1 MTLAIGGSPASTNPS
16 HGELWV
22 NVCDYG
28 AKADDGLTDNSAA
41 IQSAID
47 YLISKLANSPHARGV
62 VFFPSSPR
70 AYAVTKTLWID
81 APNIEI
87 RGEGYGSVLSLLGG
101 NRHNLLQ
108 FGIRRTEYGNVN
120 GVRSPFQIN
129 STNRPDLYRKLDS
142 SVVTSPNVMWGIR
155 TNNNSFVQFL
165 ANPMSSGRSSSAGTY
180 YLDHWSETTKL
191 TVEFC
196 IEPPDGQTFPLFS
209 PIMGMGV
216 TPLEAA
222 PFLFY
227 SWQTTGAILVLFRT
241 ADIGGGINLPNRS
254 FAFSVLGA
262 TTPYR
267 IAVQFDLDN
276 AICTAYVNGIQ
287 VAISS
292 PANMSPTG
300 QYPFTPN
307 SGLRFQQNDYY
318 PFMIGT
324 DGAQGIVTGG
334 NTGIDLRVYGFRT
347 SSTLRYKNLGPGQPQ
362 TRVDNPSAPIND
374 AYSYFTID
382 QYTIAFLQCL
392 DNPAT
397 SGRVVT
403 ILNGNYATPGGIS
416 SGIFLHTT
424 NQLGISGNAVRDI
437 QLIAANG
444 CGQTISLGIV
454 LEMTIQNVK
463 AISGFHAIGAF
474 NLFATYNVYINDCW
488 LDGFDS
494 CYSGFSHLVVGSDI
508 YCGQAGF
515 ATFREVGGSG
525 NWKNILVAFASPN
538 TETIFKFHSSG
549 YGGNNSITNLVVDFE
564 GTTLTLAGIYA
575 EVCPVL
581 PATSLLLKDIFLG
594 SVGAQKPLVMLK
606 DVAPISNNYR
616 PAWISVENLQ
626 AFTASYLAAIDVDGP
641 LWHGEVTGVGIL
653 GPLFNHRQKW
663 GTTTHVV
670 MREPR
675 FTAPPR
681 QYPWYSGAHILEVRS
696 PVDWQFTEW
705 RCAGSGTYG
714 TSNPPK
720 WVGLHAMKVTQNGVA
735 GYLLNHGYITVTIN

>member
-1 MTLAIGGSPASTNPS
+1 MTIAIGGSSSAAKPA

-22 NVCDYG
+22 NIRDYG
-28 AKADDGLTDNSAA
+28 AKADDGLTDNTAA
-41 IQSAID
+41 IQAAID
-47 YLISKLANSPHARGV
+47 DLISKLANSPLYRGV
-62 VFFPSSPR
+62 VFVPSAPK
-70 AYAVTKTLWID
+70 AYFVTKTLWID

-87 RGEGYGSVLSLLGG
+87 RGEGYGSVVALLGG

-108 FGIRRTEYGNVN
+108 FGLRRIEYATTN
-120 GVRSPFQIN
+120 GVRTPLQIN
-129 STNRPDLYRKLDS
+129 SSNRPDLFGKLDT
-142 SVVTSPNVMWGIR
+142 SVVGSPNLMWGLR
-155 TNNNSFVQFL
+155 TNNNTYVQFQ
-165 ANPMSSGRSSSAGTY
+165 ANPFSSGPSSSKGTS

-196 IEPPDGQTFPLFS
+196 IEPPDGQNFPLFS

-227 SWQTTGAILVLFRT
+227 SWQATGSILVMFRT
-241 ADIGGGINLPNRS
+241 ADIGGGINLPNRA

-262 TTPYR
+262 STPYR

-276 AICTAYVNGIQ
+276 AICTAFVNGVQ
-287 VAISS
+287 VAITS

-300 QYPFTPN
+300 QYPFAPN
-307 SGLRFQQNDYY
+307 TGLRFQQNDYY
-318 PFMIGT
+318 PFMIGI
-324 DGAQGIVTGG
+324 DGAQGSVSGG
-334 NTGIDLRVYGFRT
+334 STGIDLRVYAFRT
-347 SSTLRYKNLGPGQPQ
+347 SKTIRYQNRGVGLPQ
-362 TRVDNPSAPIND
+362 TRVDAPNSPIND

-382 QYTIAFLQCL
+382 AYTIAFLQCM

-416 SGIFLHTT
+416 SGIFMHTT
-424 NQLGISGNAVRDI
+424 NSLGISGNAVRDI

-454 LEMTIQNVK
+454 LEMAIKNVK
-463 AISGFHAIGAF
+463 AISGFHAVGAF
-474 NLFATYNVYINDCW
+474 NLFATYNIYMADCW

-494 CYSGFSHLVVGSDI
+494 CYYGFNHITIGTDI
-508 YCGQAGF
+508 YCAQAGF
-515 ATFREVGGSG
+515 VTFREVGGGG
-525 NWKNILVAFASPN
+525 NWRNIIVAFASPN
-538 TETIFKFHSSG
+538 SEAIFKFHSSG
-549 YGGNNSITNLVVDFE
+549 YGGNYSITNLLVDFE
-564 GTTLTLAGIYA
+564 GPSLSLCGIYCEA
-575 EVCPVL
+575 CTVQ
-581 PATSLLLKDIFLG
+581 PATSLLLKDIFFG
-594 SVGAQKPLVMLK
+594 TVGAKNPLIMLK

-626 AFTASYLAAIDVDGP
+626 AFTDQYLAAIDVDGP
-641 LWHGEVTGVGIL
+641 LWHGEVCGVGIL

-675 FTAPPR
+675 FLAPPR
-681 QYPWYSGAHILEVRS
+681 QFAWYNGAHILEVRC
-696 PVDWQFTEW
+696 PVDGQFTEW
-705 RCAGSGTYG
+705 RCVGSGTYG
-714 TSNPPK
+714 TSVPPT
-720 WVGLHAMKVTQNGVA
+720 WVGLHLLKVSPNGLA
-735 GYLLNHGYITVTIN
+735 GYVLNLGYITVALS